1 MVNSEKI
8 KNDYLQLLRLIE
20 KESLI
25 DTSISRYLNYLNKY
39 KNKFIDQSNL
49 QHKEELKEFLKGANR
64 FSDEFPFSD
73 QNISQIRSLI
83 NNLYETL
90 NH

>member
-64 FSDEFPFSD
+64 FSDEFSFSE